1 MAQDS
6 IGEKIRNMLD
16 IEAPDGMHE
25 RIMKKIART
34 HLRTPFLIILALL
47 GANFVLSAWHVWARM
62 VQLETLSIFRA
73 LMEGFTLTTDF
84 MEDATATMPQFL
96 PLSSLAVFA
105 INLTLVAYGIYFYRG
120 VKRMTIG

>member
-6 IGEKIRNMLD
+6 IGEKIRNMPD
-16 IEAPDGMHE
+16 IEAPGGMHE
-25 RIMKKIART
+25 RIMKKLARAQI
-34 HLRTPFLIILALL
+34 RTPFLIMIVLL
-47 GANFVLSAWHVWARM
+47 GANLALSAWHVWARM

-73 LMEGFTLTTDF
+73 LMESFAFTGDF
-84 MEDATATMPQFL
+84 IEDIAATMPQFL

-120 VKRMTIG
+120 IKRMTMG